1 MAGIYFHVPFCKK
14 ACHYCD
20 FHFSTSLRSKKAV
33 VESMKMELLN
43 RKDYLPKEPVETI
56 YFGGGTPSLLTK
68 DELRQLLKLV
78 HDEFEV
84 KSPEIT
90 LEANPDDLTKEK
102 LSDLAEVGIN
112 RLSIGIQSFVD
123 EHLDWMNRAHTGQQ
137 AKTVVRH
144 AQEAGIENITIDLI
158 YGFPLLTAQQWLD
171 NIVAAIE
178 LNVPHISAYNLTV
191 EQGTNLAYRIQQA
204 KEKGLSDDQALGEF
218 KTLIKELA
226 KAGYEQYEIS
236 NFAKSGSYSKHN
248 SAYWKGKA
256 YLGIGPS
263 AHSFNGIAQR
273 RWNVSSNK
281 KYVDGLK
288 LDKPYFEMEELNE
301 RDQFNEYVLTRL
313 RTKWG
318 IDLTEMKAFFPTYV
332 TASFFNL
339 IEKLKKQELIQKQN
353 QILSLT
359 QKGKYLTD
367 KITSDLF
374 VIE

>member
-102 LSDLAEVGIN
+102 LSDLAEVGVN

-144 AQEAGIENITIDLI
+144 AQEVGIENITIDLI

>member
-43 RKDYLPKEPVETI
+43 RKDYLPKEPIETI

-171 NIVAAIE
+171 NIAAAIE

-204 KEKGLSDDQALGEF
+204 KEKELSDEQALGEF

-236 NFAKSGSYSKHN
+236 NFAKSNSYSKHN

-263 AHSFNGIAQR
+263 AHSFNGIAER

-288 LDKPYFEMEELNE
+288 LNTPYFEMEELNE

-318 IDLTEMKAFFPTYV
+318 IDLTEMKASFPSYV
-332 TASFFNL
+332 TTSFFNL
-339 IEKLKKQELIQKQN
+339 LEEFKKQELIQKQN

-359 QKGKYLTD
+359 QKGKYLAD

-374 VIE
+374 ALE